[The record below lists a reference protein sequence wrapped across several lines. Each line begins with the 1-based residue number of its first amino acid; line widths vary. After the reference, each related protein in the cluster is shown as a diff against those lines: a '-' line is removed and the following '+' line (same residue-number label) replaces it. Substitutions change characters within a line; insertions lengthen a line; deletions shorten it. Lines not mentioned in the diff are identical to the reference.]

1 MYEISLKCI
10 YIGQCKK
17 DFSTTAYISMIDIFI
32 TQFLPPIVFNFFFKK
47 RVQNHLKKHVQR
59 NKKLKI
65 IFKKNSKKN
74 TI

>member
-47 RVQNHLKKHVQR
+47 KSSKS
-59 NKKLKI
+59 
-65 IFKKNSKKN
+65 FKKTCSKKQKIKN
-74 TI
+74 HF